1 MMDKAVDH
9 GCGHLVIRKD
19 TAPFRELQVS
29 RLAYLHGKHH
39 LHTVCANRPQIF
51 LRLSP
56 LLFCFA
62 STLLIHLY
70 NKSIFNYTL

>member
-51 LRLSP
+51 LRFLKSTALPDRAAALFP
-56 LLFCFA
+56 LRHSL
-62 STLLIHLY
+62 
-70 NKSIFNYTL
+70 

>member
-39 LHTVCANRPQIF
+39 LHTVCAVKILAFLQKVCVHHAAVVSRPF
-51 LRLSP
+51 SP
-56 LLFCFA
+56 GPF
-62 STLLIHLY
+62 I
-70 NKSIFNYTL
+70 